1 MNRICRNLIIRN
13 TNHRVVGRHIKYY
26 GNKKTFLT
34 TTKPSFFVVKKHNV
48 ILLKDVPGL
57 GIEGQEV
64 SVKFGYGRNYL
75 LRQKIAVRSTEENL
89 EKFGKVGEAT
99 VDLKELALQQKKMSK
114 IAKKIVTFQRV
125 TKDGTNINTKVTKEE
140 FVNALKKQ
148 HGIITTIENVNFGD
162 TKVDLNGEDIFKTI
176 GTHTVEVT
184 KASYSAHMKVIIKKR

>member
-89 EKFGKVGEAT
+89 EKFAQENDIQYIDFSSLCQT
-99 VDLKELALQQKKMSK
+99 KE
-114 IAKKIVTFQRV
+114 
-125 TKDGTNINTKVTKEE
+125 INT
-140 FVNALKKQ
+140 L
-148 HGIITTIENVNFGD
+148 ITDMIN
-162 TKVDLNGEDIFKTI
+162 DLNRRVSRVEQIRDFRVLNVILNPEDEELTATMKIKRA
-176 GTHTVEVT
+176 VLE
-184 KASYSAHMKVIIKKR
+184 KKYSSLIKEMYD